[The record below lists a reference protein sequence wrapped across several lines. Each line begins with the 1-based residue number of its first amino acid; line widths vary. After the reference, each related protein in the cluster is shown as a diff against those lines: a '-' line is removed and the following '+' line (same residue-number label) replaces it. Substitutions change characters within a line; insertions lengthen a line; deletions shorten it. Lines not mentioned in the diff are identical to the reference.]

1 VPINF
6 LSEDQRRRFG
16 RFADDPDEGQL
27 AGSFLLDQTARRR
40 AMAAKGA
47 RNRIGWAIQ
56 LGTVRY
62 LGTFLDNPEQ
72 VPGVVVDYVAEQLGL
87 EPAEFAGYG
96 TKEHRWDHQEQI
108 REGYGY
114 TKFEFDQ
121 WFALA
126 RWMYQRAWIGSE
138 RPTLLFDLATKRLVD
153 KKVVL
158 PGVTVLERLV
168 SGSRERA
175 EKRLWATLAAA
186 PTQEQAAGLQ
196 GLVVVPVGKRLSE
209 LDRLRRSPRDITARG
224 VGKALERY
232 EALNTFG
239 GTAWDLSAIPPGRLQ
254 ALVRFA
260 RAARAQ
266 AVSDLAGNRRLATL
280 VAFAA
285 VMPQVAA
292 DEAIEVFDLVMGD
305 LIRSSSTKMTKQRL
319 RTLKDLDAA
328 AILLREMWIAVS
340 GTAADPEGDIRATLD
355 AMDVGPFHAAAE
367 TVKLLAQ
374 EPDDGAEQMLAA
386 RPPLQEGP
394 RLARRPPRRRRVAL
408 PAPLLARAEPRRAGQ
423 RGPQAQPAQTAPS
436 PRPGRTRHRNP
447 PILPQTPTSA
457 THRPRLL
464 RRPARPL
471 HPEREPHE
479 FLINRVKT
487 PSQRKRLLIQP

>member
-1 VPINF
+1 MPTNF
-6 LSEDQRRRFG
+6 PSEDQRRRCG
-16 RFADDPDEGQL
+16 RFAEDSDEGQL

-47 RNRIGWAIQ
+47 RNRIGWAVQ

-72 VPGVVVDYVAEQLGL
+72 VPAVVVDYVAEQLGL
-87 EPAEFAGYG
+87 DPAEFVGYG
-96 TKEHRWDHQEQI
+96 TRETRWDHQEQI

-186 PTQEQAAGLQ
+186 PTEEQAAGLQ
-196 GLVVVPVGKRLSE
+196 GLVIVPVGKRLSE

-232 EALNTFG
+232 EALNAFG
-239 GTAWDLSAIPPGRLQ
+239 GTVWDLSAIPPGRLQ

-266 AVSDLAGNRRLATL
+266 AVSDLAGDRRLATL
-280 VAFAA
+280 VAFAV
-285 VMPQVAA
+285 VMPQIAA

-328 AILLREMWIAVS
+328 GILLRQAWIAVC
-340 GTAADPEGDIRATLD
+340 GTAADPRATS
-355 AMDVGPFHAAAE
+355 GRCSTPW
-367 TVKLLAQ
+367 TS
-374 EPDDGAEQMLAA
+374 A
-386 RPPLQEGP
+386 RST
-394 RLARRPPRRRRVAL
+394 PPRRRSSSS
-408 PAPLLARAEPRRAGQ
+408 RRS
-423 RGPQAQPAQTAPS
+423 PTTAPS
-436 PRPGRTRHRNP
+436 RCWPPATTPSPGSC
-447 PILPQTPTSA
+447 PTCS
-457 THRPRLL
+457 
-464 RRPARPL
+464 RRSSSPPARPAS
-471 HPEREPHE
+471 RCWT
-479 FLINRVKT
+479 R
-487 PSQRKRLLIQP
+487 SRS